1 VSESTARIETEL
13 LEWHYGV
20 FRRMNVFVCGS
31 DKHVKILAVIDHNW
45 RWLVIGQVFGNAILA
60 IVGVIIVGSI
70 VNTVVSYTVGLT
82 LLLLL
87 QLPWPGQGC
96 SSTGLLFD
104 KLLYLLRLS
113 PWTAFVTIFIV
124 AGYGFQLGFNV
135 LG

>member
-13 LEWHYGV
+13 LEWH
-20 FRRMNVFVCGS
+20 FTERMNVFVCGS
-31 DKHVKILAVIDHNW
+31 DKPVKILAVIDHNW
-45 RWLVIGQVFGNAILA
+45 RWLVIRQVFDNAILA

-70 VNTVVSYTVGLT
+70 VNTVVPYTVGLT
-82 LLLLL
+82 LFLLL

-124 AGYGFQLGFNV
+124 AGYGFQLWFNV
-135 LG
+135 LGW